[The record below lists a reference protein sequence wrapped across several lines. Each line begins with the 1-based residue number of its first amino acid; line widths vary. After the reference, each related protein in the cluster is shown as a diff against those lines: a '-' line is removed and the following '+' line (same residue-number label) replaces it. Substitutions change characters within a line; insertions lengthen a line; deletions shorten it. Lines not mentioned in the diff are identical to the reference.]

1 MVRSLPT
8 WGELFGYRIYFWSRE
23 DNEPIHVHVCKGAP
37 TENAT
42 KIWVPANGNPVVAHN
57 NGHIPQKDLNRLLKG
72 IAANKES
79 IVFAWYQHFG
89 LK

>member
-1 MVRSLPT
+1 MVRLLPT
-8 WGELFGYRIYFWSRE
+8 WGELFGYRIFFWSRE
-23 DNEPIHVHVCKGAP
+23 TGEPVHVHVCKGSP

-42 KIWVPANGNPVVAHN
+42 KIWIPQDGNPVVAN
-57 NGHIPQKDLNRLLKG
+57 NNSRIPQKDLNRLLKG

-79 IVFAWYQHFG
+79 IVFSWYQHFG